1 MKVLVIGANGKIGK
15 HIVSKLAASNKHEVR
30 AMVRDE
36 SQREEL
42 EKRGG
47 EVVIADLEKDFS
59 HAFEGC
65 HAAIFTA
72 GSGAH
77 TGPDKTELVDR
88 QGAMKAVDLA
98 KEHQIARFLI
108 VSSMNADTPDN
119 GPESMKHYYKAK
131 GDADHHLQA
140 SGLNYTI
147 VRPGRLSLD
156 PATGKIEASDKI
168 ENRGS
173 RDIPREDVAEVMI
186 ASLDHENTY
195 NRTFEI
201 LSGDVPIGQALTS
214 LQ

>member
-1 MKVLVIGANGKIGK
+1 MKVLVIGANGNIGK
-15 HIVSKLAASNKHEVR
+15 LLVSKLSKSEHKVR
-30 AMVRDE
+30 AMIRDE

-47 EVVIADLEKDFS
+47 EVVIADLEKDFD

-65 HAAIFTA
+65 NAVIFTA

-98 KEHQIARFLI
+98 KKHKIERFLI

-119 GPESMKHYYKAK
+119 GPESMEHYYRAK
-131 GDADHHLQA
+131 GDADEHLLQ

-147 VRPGRLSLD
+147 VRPGRLTNEHGKGSIV
-156 PATGKIEASDKI
+156 AEEKIED
-168 ENRGS
+168 RGE
-173 RDIPREDVAEVMI
+173 REIPREDVANVMI
-186 ASLDHENTY
+186 NALDNENTY
-195 NRTFEI
+195 HRIFEV
-201 LSGDVPIGQALTS
+201 LSGDQPIDKALDS
-214 LQ
+214 L